1 METDD
6 SLLVTP
12 APAAGADRPVPCS
25 FCDED
30 VFDRSGLVSDRIQ
43 QVAGKTLLGIQ
54 GLPLIGRL

>member
-1 METDD
+1 METDN

-30 VFDRSGLVSDRIQ
+30 VFGRSELVSDGPREAIDTPEK
-43 QVAGKTLLGIQ
+43 VDDRAE
-54 GLPLIGRL
+54 